1 MTEPHR
7 GGESAYRIGI
17 DVGGTFTDVVLID
30 DSTGDVAVAKR
41 LNRHDDRTETVVEAV
56 ERLLDRA
63 GVTTGQLGWISH
75 GTTIATNAVI
85 ERKGAKTALITN
97 RNFRD
102 ILEIGRFARPPELIY
117 RIHEDK
123 PAPLVP
129 RRLRLGVAG
138 RIDRHGAVVGELD
151 EADLDRAIAAIAEE
165 RVDSVAVC
173 FLFSFLNPVHEE
185 RVRERLRAALPAL
198 DIVLS
203 SEILR
208 EFREFPR
215 TSTTVFAAYVAPV
228 LRAYISGLTGRLADR
243 GIDCPLYVFQSSG
256 GVATPDIVM
265 RNPALTMLS
274 GPAGAV
280 VGAARLCGQAGYRDL
295 ITMDIGGTSLD
306 TCLVRGSVAEATTT
320 REIDMFPL
328 AVPMLDVHTI
338 GAGGGSV
345 VRVDD
350 VGRVK
355 VGPQSMGARPGPACY
370 GLGGERATLTD
381 VNLLMGLIDADGFA
395 DGEVSLDRARA
406 EAVVEREVARPLG
419 VDLGGAAVGV
429 YRVATAQIAEAIGTV
444 TIERGSDPRD
454 FALVAFGGGGPLHAA
469 AVARELG
476 VGRVIV
482 PLHPGLYS
490 ARGIATADFSHDYIQ
505 SVVRPL
511 AEVRAGEAVAI
522 ANALARR
529 AAGDLDAEAIAEDRR
544 ELSPALDLR
553 YVGQTT
559 EIAVSLPDG
568 VDSLSDGF
576 AAVAEM
582 FHDMHE
588 RLYSYRVPGEPIEL
602 VNVRL
607 RAVGR
612 VARPPLPAMA
622 GTAATPEPVGERR
635 VRLPDADGT
644 DARPVAV
651 YRRDLLAPG
660 ATWAGPAIVEEPSST
675 TLVLE
680 GMTATV
686 DAFGNMILAPGG
698 GKETS

>member
-1 MTEPHR
+1 MTEPR
-7 GGESAYRIGI
+7 ADGESAYRIGI

-30 DSTGDVAVAKR
+30 NSTGEISVAKL
-41 LNRHDDRTETVVEAV
+41 LNRHDDRAETVVEGV

-63 GVTTGQLGWISH
+63 GVAAEELGWISH

-102 ILEIGRFARPPELIY
+102 ILEIGRFARPAELIY

-129 RRLRLGVAG
+129 RHLRLGVAC
-138 RIDRHGAVVGELD
+138 RIDRHGATVTGLD
-151 EADLDRAIAAIAEE
+151 EGDLERAIAVIAEE
-165 RVDSVAVC
+165 RVESVAVC
-173 FLFSFLNPVHEE
+173 FLFSFLNPAHEE
-185 RVRERLRAALPAL
+185 RVRERLDAALPHVDVAL
-198 DIVLS
+198 S
-203 SEILR
+203 CEILR

-228 LRAYISGLTGRLADR
+228 LRAYVSGLTGRLADR
-243 GIDCPLYVFQSSG
+243 GIACPLYIFQSSG
-256 GVATPDIVM
+256 GVATPEIVM

-328 AVPMLDVHTI
+328 AIPMLDVHTI

-355 VGPQSMGARPGPACY
+355 VGPESMGARPGPACY
-370 GLGGERATLTD
+370 GLGGETATLTD
-381 VNLLMGLIDADGFA
+381 INVSMGLIDADGFA
-395 DGEVSLDRARA
+395 GGEVPLDRARA
-406 EAVVEREVARPLG
+406 EQVVDRQVAGPLG
-419 VDLGGAAVGV
+419 VDVAAAAAGV
-429 YRVATAQIAEAIGTV
+429 YRVATNQIAEAIGTV

-476 VGRVIV
+476 IGRVIV
-482 PLHPGLYS
+482 PLHPGLFS
-490 ARGIATADFSHDYIQ
+490 ARGIANADFSHDYIQ

-511 AEVRAGEAVAI
+511 AEIRVDDAIAIADALMRRAVA
-522 ANALARR
+522 
-529 AAGDLDAEAIAEDRR
+529 DLDAEDIAGDRR
-544 ELSPALDLR
+544 KLSPAFDLR

-559 EIAVSLPDG
+559 EIAVSLPG
-568 VDSLSDGF
+568 GLDSLADGF
-576 AAVAEM
+576 DVVEER
-582 FHDMHE
+582 FHDLHE

-607 RAVGR
+607 HAVGR
-612 VARPPLPAMA
+612 VARPPLPAVERS
-622 GTAATPEPVGERR
+622 AARPEPAGERR
-635 VRLPDADGT
+635 VLLPDGT
-644 DARPVAV
+644 GACPVAV
-651 YRRDLLAPG
+651 YRRDRLAPG
-660 ATWAGPAIVEEPSST
+660 ASWAGPAIVEEPSST
-675 TLVLE
+675 TLILE

-686 DAFGNMILAPGG
+686 DAYGNMILLLGG
-698 GKETS
+698 AEETP

>member
-1 MTEPHR
+1 MTEPR
-7 GGESAYRIGI
+7 AGGESAYRIGI

-30 DSTGDVAVAKR
+30 NSTGEVSVAKL
-41 LNRHDDRTETVVEAV
+41 LNRHDDRAETVVEGV

-63 GVTTGQLGWISH
+63 GVAAEELGWISH

-102 ILEIGRFARPPELIY
+102 ILEIGRFARPAELIY

-129 RRLRLGVAG
+129 RHLRLGVAC
-138 RIDRHGAVVGELD
+138 RIDRHGAIVTELD
-151 EADLDRAIAAIAEE
+151 EADLERAIAVIAEE
-165 RVDSVAVC
+165 RVESVAVC
-173 FLFSFLNPVHEE
+173 FLFSFLNPAHEE
-185 RVRERLRAALPAL
+185 RVRERLDAALPHVDVAL
-198 DIVLS
+198 S
-203 SEILR
+203 CEILR

-228 LRAYISGLTGRLADR
+228 LRAYVSGLTGRLADR
-243 GIDCPLYVFQSSG
+243 GIACPLYIFQSSG
-256 GVATPDIVM
+256 GVATPEIVM

-328 AVPMLDVHTI
+328 AIPMLDVHTI

-355 VGPQSMGARPGPACY
+355 VGPESMGARPGPACY
-370 GLGGERATLTD
+370 GLGGETATLTD
-381 VNLLMGLIDADGFA
+381 INVSMGLIDADGFA
-395 DGEVSLDRARA
+395 GGEVPLDRARA
-406 EAVVEREVARPLG
+406 EQVVDRQVAGPLG
-419 VDLGGAAVGV
+419 VDVAAAAAGV
-429 YRVATAQIAEAIGTV
+429 YRVATNQIAEAIGTV

-476 VGRVIV
+476 IGRVIV
-482 PLHPGLYS
+482 PLHPGLFS
-490 ARGIATADFSHDYIQ
+490 ARGIANADFSHDYIQ

-511 AEVRAGEAVAI
+511 AEIRVDDAIAIADALMRRAVA
-522 ANALARR
+522 
-529 AAGDLDAEAIAEDRR
+529 DLDAEDIAGDRR
-544 ELSPALDLR
+544 KLSPAFDLR

-559 EIAVSLPDG
+559 EIAVSLPG
-568 VDSLSDGF
+568 GLDSLADGF
-576 AAVAEM
+576 DVVEER
-582 FHDMHE
+582 FHDLHE

-607 RAVGR
+607 HAAGR
-612 VARPPLPAMA
+612 VARPPLPAVERS
-622 GTAATPEPVGERR
+622 AARPEPAGERR
-635 VRLPDADGT
+635 VLLPDGT
-644 DARPVAV
+644 GACPVAV
-651 YRRDLLAPG
+651 YRRDRLAPG
-660 ATWAGPAIVEEPSST
+660 ASWAGPAIVEEPSST
-675 TLVLE
+675 TLILE

-686 DAFGNMILAPGG
+686 DAYGNMILLLGG
-698 GKETS
+698 AEETP

>member
-1 MTEPHR
+1 MTEPR
-7 GGESAYRIGI
+7 KGGESAYRIGI
-17 DVGGTFTDVVLID
+17 DVGGTFTDVVLIEN
-30 DSTGDVAVAKR
+30 STGDVSVAKR

-56 ERLLDRA
+56 ERLLDPA
-63 GVTTGQLGWISH
+63 GVTTEQLGWISH
-75 GTTIATNAVI
+75 GTTISTNAVI
-85 ERKGAKTALITN
+85 ERKGAKTALVTN

-138 RIDRHGAVVGELD
+138 RIDRHGAVVAELD
-151 EADLDRAIAAIAEE
+151 ESDLDRAIAVNRRRAGRQRRGVLPLLVPQPGARGKGAGTPPGRASRSRHRAVE
-165 RVDSVAVC
+165 R
-173 FLFSFLNPVHEE
+173 NPARVPGVSAYLDH
-185 RVRERLRAALPAL
+185 RVRRLRGAGAEGLYLRADPPVGGPRYRLPAL
-198 DIVLS
+198 H
-203 SEILR
+203 
-208 EFREFPR
+208 
-215 TSTTVFAAYVAPV
+215 
-228 LRAYISGLTGRLADR
+228 
-243 GIDCPLYVFQSSG
+243 VFQSSG
-256 GVATPDIVM
+256 GVATPDVVM

-280 VGAARLCGQAGYRDL
+280 VGAAQLCGQAGYRDL

-306 TCLVRGSVAEATTT
+306 TCLVRDSVAEATTT

-328 AVPMLDVHTI
+328 AIPMLDVHTI

-355 VGPQSMGARPGPACY
+355 VGPESMGAKPGPACY
-370 GLGGERATLTD
+370 GLGGDRATLTD
-381 VNLLMGLIDADGFA
+381 VNLLMGFIDADGFA

-419 VDLGGAAVGV
+419 VDIGDAAVGV
-429 YRVATAQIAEAIGTV
+429 YRIATAQIAEAIGTV

-454 FALVAFGGGGPLHAA
+454 FDLVAFGGGGPLHAA

-482 PLHPGLYS
+482 PLHPGLFS

-511 AEVRAGEAVAI
+511 AEMRVGDAVAI
-522 ANALARR
+522 ANALTQR
-529 AAGDLDAEAIAEDRR
+529 ADGDLDAEGIPEDRR
-544 ELSPALDLR
+544 ELSPAFDLR

-559 EIAVSLPDG
+559 EIAVPLPDG
-568 VDSLSDGF
+568 VDSFQDGF
-576 AAVAEM
+576 AAIEER
-582 FHDMHE
+582 FHDLHE

-622 GTAATPEPVGERR
+622 GTVATPEPAGERR
-635 VRLPDADGT
+635 VRLPDGT
-644 DARPVAV
+644 EARPVAV
-651 YRRDLLAPG
+651 YRRDRLAPG
-660 ATWAGPAIVEEPSST
+660 ASWAGPAIVEEPSST
-675 TLVLE
+675 TLILE

-686 DAFGNMILAPGG
+686 DAYGNLILALGG

>member
-1 MTEPHR
+1 MTGSRED
-7 GGESAYRIGI
+7 GETAYRIGI

-30 DSTGDVAVAKR
+30 NASGEVSVAKL
-41 LNRHDDRTETVVEAV
+41 LNRHDDRAGTVVEGV

-63 GVTTGQLGWISH
+63 GVAAEELGWISH

-102 ILEIGRFARPPELIY
+102 ILEIGRFARPAELIY
-117 RIHEDK
+117 RIHRDR

-129 RRLRLGVAG
+129 RHLRLGVAC
-138 RIDRHGAVVGELD
+138 RIDRHGAVVTELD
-151 EADLDRAIAAIAEE
+151 EADLDRAIAVIAEE
-165 RVDSVAVC
+165 RVESVAVC
-173 FLFSFLNPVHEE
+173 FLFSFLNPAHEK
-185 RVRERLRAALPAL
+185 RVRERLSTALPHL

-215 TSTTVFAAYVAPV
+215 TSTAVFAAYVAPV
-228 LRAYISGLTGRLADR
+228 LRSYVSQLVARLAER
-243 GIDCPLYVFQSSG
+243 GIACPLYVFQSNG
-256 GVATPDIVM
+256 GVATPEIVM

-280 VGAARLCGQAGYRDL
+280 VGAARLCGQAGFSDL

-306 TCLVRGSVAEATTT
+306 TCLVRGSVAEATTA
-320 REIDMFPL
+320 REIDFFPL

-355 VGPQSMGARPGPACY
+355 VGPESMGARPGPACY
-370 GLGGERATLTD
+370 GLGGDEATLTD
-381 VNLLMGLIDADGFA
+381 INLLMGLIDADGFA
-395 DGEVSLDRARA
+395 GGEVRLNRVRA
-406 EAVVEREVARPLG
+406 ERAVDRQVAGPLG
-419 VDLGGAAVGV
+419 VDVAAAASGV
-429 YRVATAQIAEAIGTV
+429 YRVATNQIAEAIGTV

-476 VGRVIV
+476 IGRVIV
-482 PLHPGLYS
+482 PLHPGLFS
-490 ARGIATADFSHDYIQ
+490 ARGIAIADFSHDYIQ

-511 AEVRAGEAVAI
+511 AAMRIADVLAI
-522 ANALARR
+522 ADALIRR
-529 AAGDLDAEAIAEDRR
+529 AAADLDADRIDPDRR
-544 ELSPALDLR
+544 ELSPSLDLR
-553 YVGQTT
+553 YVGQTS
-559 EIAVSLPDG
+559 EITVSLPG
-568 VDSLSDGF
+568 GPESLADGF
-576 AAVAEM
+576 GAVEER
-582 FHDMHE
+582 FHDLHE

-602 VNVRL
+602 VSVRL

-612 VARPPLPAMA
+612 VARPPLPEIESV
-622 GTAATPEPVGERR
+622 AARPEPVGERT
-635 VRLPDADGT
+635 VLLPDGT
-644 DARPVAV
+644 DGRAVPV
-651 YRRDLLAPG
+651 YRRDRLAPG
-660 ATWAGPAIVEEPSST
+660 ASWAGPAIVDEPSST
-675 TLVLE
+675 TLILE

-686 DAFGNMILAPGG
+686 DAYGNMIVALEGG
-698 GKETS
+698 GEAA

>member
-1 MTEPHR
+1 MTEPR
-7 GGESAYRIGI
+7 AGGESAYRIGI

-30 DSTGDVAVAKR
+30 NSTGEVSVAKL
-41 LNRHDDRTETVVEAV
+41 LNRHDDRAETVVEGI

-63 GVTTGQLGWISH
+63 GVPAERLGWISH

-97 RNFRD
+97 QNFRD
-102 ILEIGRFARPPELIY
+102 ILEIGRFARPAELIY

-129 RRLRLGVAG
+129 RHLRLGVAC
-138 RIDRHGAVVGELD
+138 RIDRHGAIVTELD
-151 EADLDRAIAAIAEE
+151 EADLERAIAVIAEE
-165 RVDSVAVC
+165 RVESVAVC
-173 FLFSFLNPVHEE
+173 FLFSFLNPAHEE
-185 RVRERLRAALPAL
+185 KVRERLGAALPHVDIAL
-198 DIVLS
+198 S
-203 SEILR
+203 CEILR

-228 LRAYISGLTGRLADR
+228 LRTYVSGLTSRLTNR
-243 GIDCPLYVFQSSG
+243 GIACPLYIFQSSG
-256 GVATPDIVM
+256 GVATPEIVM

-306 TCLVRGSVAEATTT
+306 TCLVRGSVAEATTV
-320 REIDMFPL
+320 REIDFFPL
-328 AVPMLDVHTI
+328 AIPMLDVHTI

-355 VGPQSMGARPGPACY
+355 VGPESMGARPGPACY
-370 GLGGERATLTD
+370 GLGGETATLTD
-381 VNLLMGLIDADGFA
+381 INVLMGLIDTDGFA
-395 DGEVSLDRARA
+395 GGEVPLDRARA
-406 EAVVEREVARPLG
+406 KGVVGRQVAGPLG
-419 VDLGGAAVGV
+419 VDVDTAAAGV
-429 YRVATAQIAEAIGTV
+429 YRVATNQIAEAIGTV

-476 VGRVIV
+476 IGRVIV
-482 PLHPGLYS
+482 PLHPGLFS
-490 ARGIATADFSHDYIQ
+490 ARGIANADFSHDYIQ

-511 AEVRAGEAVAI
+511 AEMRIDDAIAIADALTRRAVA
-522 ANALARR
+522 
-529 AAGDLDAEAIAEDRR
+529 DLDAEDIAEDRR
-544 ELSPALDLR
+544 ELSPAFDLR

-559 EIAVSLPDG
+559 EIAVSLPG
-568 VDSLSDGF
+568 GLDSLADGF
-576 AAVAEM
+576 GVVEER
-582 FHDMHE
+582 FHDLHE

-607 RAVGR
+607 HAVGR
-612 VARPPLPAMA
+612 VARPPLPAVEISP
-622 GTAATPEPVGERR
+622 TRPEPAGERK
-635 VRLPDADGT
+635 VLLPDGSG
-644 DARPVAV
+644 ARPVAV
-651 YRRDLLAPG
+651 YRREGLAPG
-660 ATWAGPAIVEEPSST
+660 ASWAGPAIVEEPSST
-675 TLVLE
+675 TLILE

-686 DAFGNMILAPGG
+686 DAYGNMILLLDGAEGTP
-698 GKETS
+698 

>member
-1 MTEPHR
+1 MTAPR
-7 GGESAYRIGI
+7 AGGESAYRIGI

-30 DSTGDVAVAKR
+30 NSTGEVSVAKL
-41 LNRHDDRTETVVEAV
+41 LNRHDDRAETVVEGV
-56 ERLLDRA
+56 ERLLDRT
-63 GVTTGQLGWISH
+63 GVAAEELGWISH

-102 ILEIGRFARPPELIY
+102 ILEIGRFARPAELIY

-129 RRLRLGVAG
+129 RHLRLGVAC
-138 RIDRHGAVVGELD
+138 RIDRHGAIIAELD
-151 EADLDRAIAAIAEE
+151 EADLERAIAVIAEE
-165 RVDSVAVC
+165 RVESVAVC
-173 FLFSFLNPVHEE
+173 FLFSFLNPAHEE
-185 RVRERLRAALPAL
+185 RVRERLDAALPHVDVAL
-198 DIVLS
+198 S
-203 SEILR
+203 CEILR

-228 LRAYISGLTGRLADR
+228 LRAYVSGLTGRLADR
-243 GIDCPLYVFQSSG
+243 GIACPLYIFQSSG
-256 GVATPDIVM
+256 GVATPEIVM

-328 AVPMLDVHTI
+328 AIPMLDVHTI

-355 VGPQSMGARPGPACY
+355 VGPESMGARPGPACY
-370 GLGGERATLTD
+370 GLGGETATLTD
-381 VNLLMGLIDADGFA
+381 INVSMGLIDADGFA
-395 DGEVSLDRARA
+395 GGEVPLDRARA
-406 EAVVEREVARPLG
+406 EQVVDRQVAGPLG
-419 VDLGGAAVGV
+419 VDVAAAAAGV
-429 YRVATAQIAEAIGTV
+429 YRVATNQIAEAIGTV

-476 VGRVIV
+476 IGRVIV
-482 PLHPGLYS
+482 PLHPGLFS
-490 ARGIATADFSHDYIQ
+490 ARGIANADFSHDYIQ

-511 AEVRAGEAVAI
+511 AEIRVNDAIAIADALMRRAVA
-522 ANALARR
+522 
-529 AAGDLDAEAIAEDRR
+529 DLDAEDIAGDRR
-544 ELSPALDLR
+544 KLSPAFDLR

-559 EIAVSLPDG
+559 EIAVSLPG
-568 VDSLSDGF
+568 GLDSLADGF
-576 AAVAEM
+576 DVVEER
-582 FHDMHE
+582 FHDLHE

-607 RAVGR
+607 HAAGR
-612 VARPPLPAMA
+612 VARPPLPAVERS
-622 GTAATPEPVGERR
+622 AARPEPAGERR
-635 VRLPDADGT
+635 VLLPDGT
-644 DARPVAV
+644 GACPVAV
-651 YRRDLLAPG
+651 YRRDRLAPG
-660 ATWAGPAIVEEPSST
+660 ASWAGPAIVEEPSST
-675 TLVLE
+675 TLILE

-686 DAFGNMILAPGG
+686 DAYGNMILLLGG
-698 GKETS
+698 AEETP

>member
-1 MTEPHR
+1 MTAPR
-7 GGESAYRIGI
+7 ADGESAYRIGI

-30 DSTGDVAVAKR
+30 NSTGEISVAKL
-41 LNRHDDRTETVVEAV
+41 LNRHDDRAETVLEGV

-63 GVTTGQLGWISH
+63 GVAAEELGWISH

-102 ILEIGRFARPPELIY
+102 ILEIGRFARPAELIY

-129 RRLRLGVAG
+129 RHLRLGVAC
-138 RIDRHGAVVGELD
+138 RIDRHGAIIAELD
-151 EADLDRAIAAIAEE
+151 EGDIERAIAVIAEE
-165 RVDSVAVC
+165 RVESVAVC
-173 FLFSFLNPVHEE
+173 FLFSFLNPAHEE
-185 RVRERLRAALPAL
+185 RVRERLGAALPHVDIAL
-198 DIVLS
+198 S
-203 SEILR
+203 CEILR

-228 LRAYISGLTGRLADR
+228 LRAYVSGLTGRLADR
-243 GIDCPLYVFQSSG
+243 GIACPLYIFQSSG
-256 GVATPDIVM
+256 GVATPEIVM

-328 AVPMLDVHTI
+328 AIPMLDVHTI

-355 VGPQSMGARPGPACY
+355 VGPGSMGARPGPACY
-370 GLGGERATLTD
+370 GLGGETATLTD
-381 VNLLMGLIDADGFA
+381 INVSMGLIDADGFA
-395 DGEVSLDRARA
+395 GGEVPLNRTRA
-406 EAVVEREVARPLG
+406 EQVVNRQVAGPLG
-419 VDLGGAAVGV
+419 VDVAAAAAGV
-429 YRVATAQIAEAIGTV
+429 YRVATNQIAEAIGTV

-476 VGRVIV
+476 IGRVIV
-482 PLHPGLYS
+482 PLHPGLFS
-490 ARGIATADFSHDYIQ
+490 ARGIANADFSHDYIQ

-511 AEVRAGEAVAI
+511 AEIRIDDAIAIADALMRRAVA
-522 ANALARR
+522 
-529 AAGDLDAEAIAEDRR
+529 DLDAENIAGDRR
-544 ELSPALDLR
+544 ELSPAFDLR

-559 EIAVSLPDG
+559 EIAVSLPG
-568 VDSLSDGF
+568 GLDSLADGF
-576 AAVAEM
+576 DVVEKK
-582 FHDMHE
+582 FHDLHE

-607 RAVGR
+607 HAVGR
-612 VARPPLPAMA
+612 VARPPLPAVERS
-622 GTAATPEPVGERR
+622 AARPEPAGERR
-635 VRLPDADGT
+635 VLLPDGT
-644 DARPVAV
+644 GACPVAV
-651 YRRDLLAPG
+651 YRRDRLAPG
-660 ATWAGPAIVEEPSST
+660 ASWAGPAIVEEPSST
-675 TLVLE
+675 TLILE

-686 DAFGNMILAPGG
+686 DAYGNMILFLGG
-698 GKETS
+698 AEETP

>member
-1 MTEPHR
+1 MTEPR
-7 GGESAYRIGI
+7 RVGESAYRIGI
-17 DVGGTFTDVVLID
+17 DVGGTFTDVVLIEN
-30 DSTGDVAVAKR
+30 STGEVSVAKL
-41 LNRHDDRTETVVEAV
+41 LNRHDDRAETVVEAI

-63 GVTTGQLGWISH
+63 GVAAERLDWISH

-85 ERKGAKTALITN
+85 ERKGARTALITN

-102 ILEIGRFARPPELIY
+102 ILEIGRFARPAELIY
-117 RIHEDK
+117 RIHEDR

-129 RRLRLGVAG
+129 RRLRLGVAC
-138 RIDRHGAVVGELD
+138 RIDRHGAVVAGID

-165 RVDSVAVC
+165 RVESVAVC

-185 RVRERLRAALPAL
+185 RVRERLRAALPDL

-243 GIDCPLYVFQSSG
+243 GIACPLYVFQSSG
-256 GVATPDIVM
+256 GIATPDIVM

-328 AVPMLDVHTI
+328 AIPMLDVHTI

-355 VGPQSMGARPGPACY
+355 VGPESMGARPGPACY
-370 GLGGERATLTD
+370 GLGGDRATLTD

-395 DGEVSLDRARA
+395 GGEVPLDRTRA
-406 EAVVEREVARPLG
+406 EAAVAREVARPLG
-419 VDLGGAAVGV
+419 VDIADAAVGV
-429 YRVATAQIAEAIGTV
+429 YRIATAQIAEAIGTV
-444 TIERGSDPRD
+444 TVERGSDPRD

-482 PLHPGLYS
+482 PLHPGLFS

-511 AEVRAGEAVAI
+511 AEMRVGDAVAI
-522 ANALARR
+522 ANALTRR
-529 AAGDLDAEAIAEDRR
+529 AAGDLDSEGIAEDRR
-544 ELSPALDLR
+544 ELSPAFDLR

-559 EIAVSLPDG
+559 EIAVPLPDG
-568 VDSLSDGF
+568 VDSLPDGF
-576 AAVAEM
+576 AAVEEM
-582 FHDMHE
+582 FHDLHE

-602 VNVRL
+602 VNMRL

-612 VARPPLPAMA
+612 VARPPLPAMT
-622 GTAATPEPVGERR
+622 GTAATPEPAGERR
-635 VRLPDADGT
+635 VLLPDGAN
-644 DARPVAV
+644 ARPVAV
-651 YRRDLLAPG
+651 YRRDRLAPG
-660 ATWAGPAIVEEPSST
+660 ASWAGPAIVEEPSST
-675 TLVLE
+675 TLILQ

-686 DAFGNMILAPGG
+686 DAYGNMIIALDG
-698 GKETS
+698 GKETA